1 MLKFI
6 KIKNFLIKY
15 IFLFLIILI
24 ILHQQNFFKNIYEI
38 ATKNYHT
45 RMLIS
50 HGNCDRR
57 GYGFLKHVKNN
68 YIFESNPIVHN
79 FAIEPNASEVWI
91 KEIFKKQS
99 YNHIILLNYDRKIK
113 KKINLYNK
121 IINLEKYNII
131 YQEDDCFYLKRHD

>member
-57 GYGFLKHVKNN
+57 GYGFLKHVKEFLRNIKDSSRN
-68 YIFESNPIVHN
+68 MKESFRI
-79 FAIEPNASEVWI
+79 S
-91 KEIFKKQS
+91 
-99 YNHIILLNYDRKIK
+99 L
-113 KKINLYNK
+113 
-121 IINLEKYNII
+121 
-131 YQEDDCFYLKRHD
+131 